1 MVTYLQ
7 RVNRRRPTTAPNLRM
22 EKARRDL
29 AELPV
34 KRMLINYFLQFA
46 RNNVVNWCRIK
57 HVPMIKI
64 PKSHIST
71 ANVISTM
78 QGMPKNFIS
87 SSALFY
93 MPTTQKPLVL
103 EKQHA
108 PGEIWSFTLT
118 HHPAGSPKPVWK
130 EDAFDH
136 FEKQTNKAKE
146 TIGVLLVCAQV
157 YVKELAAI
165 HNEMKGISLELNT
178 EDMVL
183 RLVDTN
189 LVSSGLGL
197 NSGLGNAAFEE
208 YISVAVRRM
217 TPEEIDA
224 YYSDV

>member
-1 MVTYLQ
+1 
-7 RVNRRRPTTAPNLRM
+7 M

-34 KRMLINYFLQFA
+34 KHILMNYFTQFA
-46 RNNVVNWCRIK
+46 RNQVVNWCRIK
-57 HVPMIKI
+57 HVPMIKL
-64 PKSHIST
+64 PKSHLST
-71 ANVISTM
+71 ANVISAM

-87 SSALFY
+87 PSALFY
-93 MPTTQKPLVL
+93 MPTVQKPLVL

-118 HHPAGSPKPVWK
+118 HHPAGSPRPVWK
-130 EDAFDH
+130 ENAFDH

-157 YVKELAAI
+157 YVKGLADT
-165 HNEMKGISLELNT
+165 HSEMKGISLELNT

-183 RLVDTN
+183 RIVDAN
-189 LVSSGLGL
+189 IPGV
-197 NSGLGNAAFEE
+197 AFDE
-208 YISVAVRRM
+208 YISVVVRRM

-224 YYSDV
+224 YYCDA

>member
-7 RVNRRRPTTAPNLRM
+7 RLACRRRTVVRRM

-34 KRMLINYFLQFA
+34 KQILVNYFLQFA

-57 HVPMIKI
+57 HVPMIKV

-93 MPTTQKPLVL
+93 MPTVQKPLVL

-118 HHPAGSPKPVWK
+118 HHPAGSPKLWK

-165 HNEMKGISLELNT
+165 HSEMRGISLELNT

-189 LVSSGLGL
+189 VLGLGG
-197 NSGLGNAAFEE
+197 SGNIPAFEE
-208 YISVAVRRM
+208 YISVTVRRM
-217 TPEEIDA
+217 TPAEIDA
-224 YYSDV
+224 YYSDI